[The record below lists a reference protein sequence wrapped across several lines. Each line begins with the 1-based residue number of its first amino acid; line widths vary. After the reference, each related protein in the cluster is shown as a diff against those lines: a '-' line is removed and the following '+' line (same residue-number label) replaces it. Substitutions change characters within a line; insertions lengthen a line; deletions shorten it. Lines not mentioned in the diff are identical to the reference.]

1 MFGDP
6 PARRQLADLGAFQ
19 PTPGRVVEGFEE
31 GVARPQFRFQ
41 QGPRQATILTSEPLR
56 IDEEGQSL
64 IKRERRNARVLLL
77 GLPGG
82 EHPVEFH
89 RTQFLDGRTIQH
101 R

>member
-19 PTPGRVVEGFEE
+19 PTPGRVVEGFEA

-41 QGPRQATILTSEPLR
+41 QCPSQAPVLAGEPLR

-64 IKRERRNARVLLL
+64 IKRERRTARILLL

-82 EHPVEFH
+82 EHPVELH
-89 RTQFLDGRTIQH
+89 GAQFLDGRTIQH